1 MNKDL
6 SVIRSKYENIINDIS
21 LFMSTL
27 KNHEIAE
34 VSENSD
40 ITFETLFTPFVT
52 NTNIKAVRY
61 NKTIECTGDPVY
73 VNGDS
78 NLFLKYDI
86 PTLYTDIIS
95 IDTTERYS
103 NSTVKFLQI
112 SGLSIDV
119 VAVPYKPLLMY
130 YPLTVYVKVQSLQ
143 DKPHLTYTSY
153 LLNNFQFR
161 KRLIHRDL

>member
-6 SVIRSKYENIINDIS
+6 SIIKSNYGAIINDIS
-21 LFMSTL
+21 VFMNSL
-27 KNHEIAE
+27 KNHE
-34 VSENSD
+34 VSDVYDVS
-40 ITFETLFTPFVT
+40 FESLFTPFVT
-52 NTNIKAVRY
+52 NENIKAVRY
-61 NKTIECTGDPVY
+61 NKTIECTGDPIDI
-73 VNGDS
+73 NGDG

-112 SGLSIDV
+112 SGLDIDV

-130 YPLTVYVKVQSLQ
+130 YPLTLYVKVQSLQ
-143 DKPHLTYTSY
+143 DKPHLTYSSY
-153 LLNNFQFR
+153 LINNQDR
-161 KRLIHRDL
+161 KSLIHRNL

>member
-6 SVIRSKYENIINDIS
+6 SLIKFNYGAIINDIS
-21 LFMSTL
+21 LFMNTL

-61 NKTIECTGDPVY
+61 NKTIECTGDPIDI
-73 VNGDS
+73 NGDS

-112 SGLSIDV
+112 SVLDIDV
-119 VAVPYKPLLMY
+119 TTVPYKPLLMY

-153 LLNNFQFR
+153 LLNNQDR
-161 KRLIHRDL
+161 KTLIHRDL

>member
-6 SVIRSKYENIINDIS
+6 SLIKSNYENIINDTS

-34 VSENSD
+34 LSENSD
-40 ITFETLFTPFVT
+40 ITFENLFTPFVT
-52 NTNIKAVRY
+52 NENIKAVRY
-61 NKTIECTGDPVY
+61 NKTIECTGDPIDI
-73 VNGDS
+73 NSDG

-95 IDTTERYS
+95 IYTTERYS

-112 SGLSIDV
+112 AGLDIDV

-153 LLNNFQFR
+153 LLNNQDR
-161 KRLIHRDL
+161 KRLIHKSL

>member
-27 KNHEIAE
+27 KNHEIDE

-61 NKTIECTGDPVY
+61 NKTIECTGDPIDI
-73 VNGDS
+73 NGDGT
-78 NLFLKYDI
+78 LFLKYDI

-112 SGLSIDV
+112 AGLSIDI

-130 YPLTVYVKVQSLQ
+130 YPLTVYLKVQSIQ
-143 DKPHLTYTSY
+143 DKAHLTYTSY
-153 LLNNFQFR
+153 LLNNQDR
-161 KRLIHRDL
+161 KTLIHRDL

>member
-1 MNKDL
+1 
-6 SVIRSKYENIINDIS
+6 
-21 LFMSTL
+21 MSTL

-34 VSENSD
+34 ISENSD

-52 NTNIKAVRY
+52 NENIKAVRY
-61 NKTIECTGDPVY
+61 NKTIECTGDCIDI
-73 VNGDS
+73 NSDG

-95 IDTTERYS
+95 IYTTERYS

-112 SGLSIDV
+112 AGLDIDV
-119 VAVPYKPLLMY
+119 VEIPYKPLLMY

-143 DKPHLTYTSY
+143 DKPRLTYSSY
-153 LLNNFQFR
+153 LLNNQDR
-161 KRLIHRDL
+161 KSFIHRNL

>member
-1 MNKDL
+1 MNKEL
-6 SVIRSKYENIINDIS
+6 SVIKSNYKNIINDIS
-21 LFMSTL
+21 LFMNTL

-34 VSENSD
+34 IAEVSNVS
-40 ITFETLFTPFVT
+40 FETLFTPFVT
-52 NTNIKAVRY
+52 NKNIKVVRY

-112 SGLSIDV
+112 SGLNIDV
-119 VAVPYKPLLMY
+119 VEVPYKPLLMY

-153 LLNNFQFR
+153 LLHNQYR
-161 KRLIHRDL
+161 KTLIHRDL

>member
-6 SVIRSKYENIINDIS
+6 SVIKSNYENIINDTS

-34 VSENSD
+34 LSENSD
-40 ITFETLFTPFVT
+40 ITFENLFTPFVT
-52 NTNIKAVRY
+52 NENIKAVRY
-61 NKTIECTGDPVY
+61 NKTIECTGDPIDI
-73 VNGDS
+73 NSDG

-95 IDTTERYS
+95 IYTTERYS

-112 SGLSIDV
+112 AGLDIDV

-153 LLNNFQFR
+153 LLNNQDR
-161 KRLIHRDL
+161 KRLIHKSL

>member
-6 SVIRSKYENIINDIS
+6 SVIKSNYENIINDIS
-21 LFMSTL
+21 LFMSGL

-61 NKTIECTGDPVY
+61 NKTIECTGDPIDI
-73 VNGDS
+73 NSDG

-112 SGLSIDV
+112 AGLDIDV

-153 LLNNFQFR
+153 LKTIRTIKYICTSLN
-161 KRLIHRDL
+161 